1 MTLTQALAMSLNT
14 VAVRLGLEVGA
25 KNVVR
30 TAHRLGISSKLDA
43 NASIALGTSEVSLT
57 ELVGAYAPF
66 ANGGLGVSPHV
77 VTRIRTAEGK
87 VLYARPA
94 DQLGQVIEPRHVAM
108 MNTMMQETLL
118 SGTARKAEIPGW
130 MAAGKTGTS
139 QDFRD
144 AWFIGYTAN
153 LVTGVWLG
161 NDDNSPTKKATGGGL
176 PVEVWTRFMRVGPS
190 GRGGRWLAGFASRR
204 LLLEPRAGRF
214 ASQRATCRQH
224 AGALPNAGSQAGADA
239 NLGAPGSRQRGLDGW
254 LMDRLFGR

>member
-30 TAHRLGISSKLDA
+30 TAHRLGISSKLEA

-66 ANGGLGVSPHV
+66 ANGGTGVSPHV
-77 VTRIRTAEGK
+77 VSRIRTAEGK

-94 DQLGQVIEPRHVAM
+94 DQLGQVIEPRHVGM
-108 MNTMMQETLL
+108 MNVMMQETLL

-130 MAAGKTGTS
+130 VAAGKTGTS

-161 NDDNSPTKKATGGGL
+161 NDDNSPTRKATGGGL
-176 PVEVWTRFMRVGPS
+176 PVEVWTRFMKAAHQGVVPAPLPGSSS
-190 GRGGRWLAGFASRR
+190 GGGLFSN
-204 LLLEPRAGRF
+204 LLPA
-214 ASQRATCRQH
+214 
-224 AGALPNAGSQAGADA
+224 PPQAGATVGNA
-239 NLGAPGSRQRGLDGW
+239 ASSAAVARPAPTRTSVRPEAASGLDGW